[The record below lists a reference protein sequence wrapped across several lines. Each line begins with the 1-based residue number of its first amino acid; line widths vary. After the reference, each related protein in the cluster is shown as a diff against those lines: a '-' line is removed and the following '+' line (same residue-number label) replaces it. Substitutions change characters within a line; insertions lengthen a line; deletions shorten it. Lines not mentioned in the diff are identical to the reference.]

1 MLIRREFADWTLVGG
16 IDPGTRIIGGA
27 IIAVR
32 GQALQLVEMRS
43 WRIVGETIEERIAFV
58 GSSVEEWLPPGVK
71 LTGVENGYVGQN
83 PRAALTIAM
92 ARGAVLRAVQRAGG
106 RARLVDPSE
115 ARKSVGAARWG
126 DKRKDAKVRVQRA
139 VKLLLNLKREPTED
153 EADACTA
160 GVWAANRVWSLD

>member
-1 MLIRREFADWTLVGG
+1 
-16 IDPGTRIIGGA
+16 
-27 IIAVR
+27 
-32 GQALQLVEMRS
+32 
-43 WRIVGETIEERIAFV
+43 
-58 GSSVEEWLPPGVK
+58 
-71 LTGVENGYVGQN
+71 
-83 PRAALTIAM
+83 
-92 ARGAVLRAVQRAGG
+92 VQRAGG